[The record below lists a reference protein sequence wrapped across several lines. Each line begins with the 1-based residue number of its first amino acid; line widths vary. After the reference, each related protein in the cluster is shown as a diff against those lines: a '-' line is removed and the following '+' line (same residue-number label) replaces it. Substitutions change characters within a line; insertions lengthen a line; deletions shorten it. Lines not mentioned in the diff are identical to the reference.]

1 MNEASLSGSYALV
14 WCSAA
19 VFGVGRLGGLHWPD
33 QTISAETVQLWQCGL
48 RAGPVDDASWGGVAK
63 VQVKSW
69 GSEAHRKLVSLD
81 NWLWSISLWLR
92 QLLVCALLGA
102 HLK

>member
-1 MNEASLSGSYALV
+1 MARMPWCGVVQLSLVLAGLEGST
-14 WCSAA
+14 
-19 VFGVGRLGGLHWPD
+19 GT
-33 QTISAETVQLWQCGL
+33 TISAESVQLWQRGL
-48 RAGPVDDASWGGVAK
+48 RVGPVDDASQGGVAK

-69 GSEAHRKLVSLD
+69 GSEAYRKLVSLD